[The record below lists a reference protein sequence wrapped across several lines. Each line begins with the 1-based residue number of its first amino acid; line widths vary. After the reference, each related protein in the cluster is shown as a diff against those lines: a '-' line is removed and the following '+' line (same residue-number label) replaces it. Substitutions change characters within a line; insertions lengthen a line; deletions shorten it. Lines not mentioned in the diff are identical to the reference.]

1 MSTFNRTIVTIFA
14 VVAVLAL
21 GAVAFAWSG
30 IYNIGADDPHL
41 APTHALLEKLREQ
54 SIKRHAASITV
65 PDLNNPAK
73 AVQGAGNYNAMC
85 VGCHLAPGVDGTE
98 LSRGLY
104 PSPPDLTRYEVES
117 ASAFWVIKHGI
128 KASAMPAWGPSMD
141 DQYIWNMVA
150 FLKRLPGMG
159 EATYRDMVAQSGG
172 HSHGGGETD
181 HHVPDG
187 QAADHHG
194 GQESAEEHDHDAA
207 AAGAADHHEH
217 DKQPVT
223 DTPTSDPGVTMQSH
237 RHADGTVESHPVKAE
252 PAKHEHADK
261 DPPEK

>member
-1 MSTFNRTIVTIFA
+1 MNTFNRTILTICA
-14 VVAVLAL
+14 VFVVLAL

-54 SIKRHAASITV
+54 SIKRHAAAITV
-65 PDLNNPAK
+65 PDLSSPAN

-150 FLKRLPGMG
+150 FLRVLPGMD
-159 EATYRDMVAQSGG
+159 ESTYQNMVAQSGG

-181 HHVPDG
+181 HHMHDG
-187 QAADHHG
+187 QADPDHHD
-194 GQESAEEHDHDAA
+194 E
-207 AAGAADHHEH
+207 
-217 DKQPVT
+217 QPAI
-223 DTPTSDPGVTMQSH
+223 DIPTSGSGVIMQSH
-237 RHADGTVESHPVKAE
+237 RHADGTVESHPVEVE
-252 PAKHEHADK
+252 PAKHDHGNEGTHGK
-261 DPPEK
+261 